1 MKDNPQLQHDLPI
14 WLVLKIKFEG
24 LHAFNTPCR
33 SFAIGLRDQDNPH
46 DDAHLKGENT
56 KESEPSQ
63 STSGNQEQLDDFD
76 FWTDTYA
83 TDDDELPAKK
93 VSQELVK
100 EMLEIVD
107 EAKLRKV
114 VDEMLKQRC
123 TLGDE
128 HQYHIDQIKET
139 LHKFPAVIFPDV
151 DIEERTSRWVDKCV
165 KKFNPYAR
173 YSVDDFTET
182 GLLWSLLV
190 FIRSTVIWE
199 RVHDFQ
205 LVLEGLTSYNNDVKH
220 GYVTPS
226 LCKEDVEYLRLFE
239 EEIERLKHHDQMRR

>member
-33 SFAIGLRDQDNPH
+33 SFAIHPRDQDDPH
-46 DDAHLKGENT
+46 DDAHLKGEN
-56 KESEPSQ
+56 S
-63 STSGNQEQLDDFD
+63 NQEQLDDFD

-93 VSQELVK
+93 VSQELVE
-100 EMLEIVD
+100 EMSEIVN

-114 VDEMLKQRC
+114 VDEIRENGSVVSI
-123 TLGDE
+123 TE
-128 HQYHIDQIKET
+128 
-139 LHKFPAVIFPDV
+139 PDYKNLNNN
-151 DIEERTSRWVDKCV
+151 DIEDM
-165 KKFNPYAR
+165 
-173 YSVDDFTET
+173 YSLCINGMVDDFVET
-182 GLLWSLLV
+182 GLLWSLSV
-190 FIRSTVIWE
+190 FIKSTVIWE

-205 LVLEGLTSYNNDVKH
+205 LGVESYQQKVNLTTPTITFPGIEKHKMFFIVSEPVYVLEGLTSYNNDVKH

-226 LCKEDVEYLRLFE
+226 LCKEDVEYLQLFE
-239 EEIERLKHHDQMRR
+239 EEIERLKHRDQMRR